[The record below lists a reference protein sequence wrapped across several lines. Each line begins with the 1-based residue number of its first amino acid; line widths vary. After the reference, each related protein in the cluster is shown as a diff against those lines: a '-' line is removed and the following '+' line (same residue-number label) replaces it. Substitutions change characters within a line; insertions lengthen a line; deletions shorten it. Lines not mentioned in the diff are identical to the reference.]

1 MLMCFESCFCVVFL
15 VVDVGLLV
23 VEAVVV
29 NVTVAVIGVV
39 VVRLQ
44 TVLGIDWR
52 TNFTSRC
59 FL

>member
-23 VEAVVV
+23 VEAVVE

-44 TVLGIDWR
+44 TASGID
-52 TNFTSRC
+52 
-59 FL
+59 